1 MALPVYSRW
10 AILFLEFL
18 TLILLDSFTS
28 SVLPAFAP
36 LVGLQGLY
44 SPPVTCVPVLILPT
58 PPETLLP
65 PGRPPAPPCWTVH
78 PALPAACA
86 QSCASGSG
94 ILMGPQSMTWSMNQG
109 RRSTW
114 AQEVVSGPLVWE
126 LAGGWGRWSLS
137 PEKVTG
143 VKLVT

>member
-44 SPPVTCVPVLILPT
+44 SPPVTCVPVLNLPT

-65 PGRPPAPPCWTVH
+65 PGSPLHPHAGLSILLCPLPVPRAVPQAQVFSWAP
-78 PALPAACA
+78 
-86 QSCASGSG
+86 
-94 ILMGPQSMTWSMNQG
+94 
-109 RRSTW
+109 
-114 AQEVVSGPLVWE
+114 
-126 LAGGWGRWSLS
+126 S
-137 PEKVTG
+137 P
-143 VKLVT
+143 

>member
-1 MALPVYSRW
+1 MALAVYSRW
-10 AILFLEFL
+10 AALFLEFL
-18 TLILLDSFTS
+18 TLTLLDSVTS

-44 SPPVTCVPVLILPT
+44 SPPVTCVPLLILPT

-65 PGRPPAPPCWTVH
+65 SGRPPAPPCWTVY

-94 ILMGPQSMTWSMNQG
+94 IHMGPQSMTWSMSQG
-109 RRSTW
+109 RSATW
-114 AQEVVSGPLVWE
+114 AQEVVSGPLGLGIGGE
-126 LAGGWGRWSLS
+126 AAGGPSS
-137 PEKVTG
+137 P
-143 VKLVT
+143 